1 VGVLQAGANE
11 MQNSEKLTPEQI
23 SEFLKGSAE
32 ISLTTG
38 CKVKVY
44 GWVQDLLV
52 AREFASQSKKRIG
65 SIRACVE
72 KSNGAQR
79 DTDNTTHPAIPRDR
93 SGRVAARVSAAL
105 SEEKHGWGHH
115 ASGRGGPGPR
125 MAERACHAMYATAGV
140 RTIRQRAVRA
150 AAGDFERASV

>member
-1 VGVLQAGANE
+1 

-72 KSNGAQR
+72 KVTGLSVTQTTRLIRQYRETGVVALQPACRLPFPRKN
-79 DTDNTTHPAIPRDR
+79 TDGDITLP
-93 SGRVAARVSAAL
+93 
-105 SEEKHGWGHH
+105 
-115 ASGRGGPGPR
+115 
-125 MAERACHAMYATAGV
+125 AGV
-140 RTIRQRAVRA
+140 DRDHEWLSGPVT
-150 AAGDFERASV
+150 